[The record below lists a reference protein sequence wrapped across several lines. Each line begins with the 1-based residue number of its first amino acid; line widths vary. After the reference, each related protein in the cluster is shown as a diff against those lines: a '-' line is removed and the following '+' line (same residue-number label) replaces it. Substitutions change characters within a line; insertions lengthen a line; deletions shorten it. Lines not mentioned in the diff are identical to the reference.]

1 MKGMSKAA
9 PISFGGN
16 EMGAYD
22 HKSPSGS
29 DDDITKI
36 GALSDGFANTATNDT
51 SVDDS
56 NVGAANGNNRNNDN
70 SDNSTNTDI
79 DAKDDV
85 AVGNGDNREN
95 DYDWSYD
102 SKTVSLS
109 DNDTN
114 TKTTTITDT
123 DTKVDYDWSYDS
135 KTVSMSDNDTNIKTT
150 TVTDTDTDIKNI
162 SDDDTT
168 NTSGSFNSSESFYK
182 SDTDFA
188 VLDDVKDFGNLGI
201 AGGDL
206 TFNLG
211 DDFSFT
217 LDVDNVLNSSLNG
230 GSHNTGFSLVQAN
243 HLADQDVAYDV
254 KMNNGGAE
262 NHLKADAGT
271 AYGAEG
277 VDMDGKGW
285 DLKAGDD
292 VAGTS
297 TADASAILA
306 NSGFHME
313 LVQGANMLSNAVDV
327 SIIGGNS
334 HITDVGEDTSS
345 H

>member
-1 MKGMSKAA
+1 
-9 PISFGGN
+9 
-16 EMGAYD
+16 MGSYD
-22 HKSPSGS
+22 PKPSSGS

-36 GALSDGFANTATNDT
+36 GALSDGYANTATNDT
-51 SVDDS
+51 KVDDS

-79 DAKDDV
+79 DAKVDV
-85 AVGNGDNREN
+85 AVGNGDNRDN

-102 SKTVSLS
+102 SKSVNLS

-123 DTKVDYDWSYDS
+123 KSDYDWSYDS
-135 KTVSMSDNDTNIKTT
+135 KTVTDSHNDTDIKTT
-150 TVTDTDTDIKNI
+150 TVTDTDTDIKMI
-162 SDDDTT
+162 SDNDTT
-168 NTSGSFNSSESFYK
+168 TTTGSFNSSESFYK
-182 SDTDFA
+182 TDTDFA

-217 LDVDNVLNSSLNG
+217 LDVDNVLNGSLNG

-243 HLADQDVAYDV
+243 HLADQDSAWDI

-271 AYGAEG
+271 AYGSEG

-327 SIIGGNS
+327 NITGGDS
-334 HITDVGEDTSS
+334 HISSVGDDTSG